1 MNDYIQLT
9 NISKTFGKQ
18 TVLQPLTMGFE
29 EGMIHG
35 IIGRN
40 GSGKTVLMKMIL
52 GILHPTTGTVIVGDK
67 RIGKDVDFPE
77 SAGAIIETIEFI
89 PYMSAYQNLAD
100 IAAMRGNLSKT
111 QIKEVL
117 EMVGLGNVGGKHVS
131 KFSMGMRQRLA
142 IAQAVMESP
151 KLLILDEPTAGLD
164 PKERVKFRNLISS
177 FAENK
182 IVILSTHI
190 VTDVEYI
197 ADEILVIKGGA
208 LLKKGAESTIIQE
221 ISGKVWE
228 CRVTRQEAERLE
240 NRFTV
245 CNSKT
250 ENGEA
255 VLRIVS
261 DSKPCDTA
269 VSVSPCL
276 EDLYLYYFHGEV

>member
-1 MNDYIQLT
+1 MTCMSDYIQLT

-18 TVLQPLTMGFE
+18 TVLQPLTIGFE

-52 GILHPTTGTVIVGDK
+52 GILQPTTGTVIVGDK

-117 EMVGLGNVGGKHVS
+117 EMVGLGNVGRKHVS

-151 KLLILDEPTAGLD
+151 KLLILDEPMNGMDEKGVEEMRRLILARKAAGTT
-164 PKERVKFRNLISS
+164 I
-177 FAENK
+177 
-182 IVILSTHI
+182 ILSSHNI
-190 VTDVEYI
+190 EDIRILCDQVYRIDAGVVMREVE
-197 ADEILVIKGGA
+197 
-208 LLKKGAESTIIQE
+208 
-221 ISGKVWE
+221 
-228 CRVTRQEAERLE
+228 
-240 NRFTV
+240 
-245 CNSKT
+245 
-250 ENGEA
+250 
-255 VLRIVS
+255 
-261 DSKPCDTA
+261 
-269 VSVSPCL
+269 
-276 EDLYLYYFHGEV
+276 

>member
-1 MNDYIQLT
+1 MSDYIQLT

-52 GILHPTTGTVIVGDK
+52 GILQPTTGTVIVGDK

-117 EMVGLGNVGGKHVS
+117 EMVGLGNVGRKHVS
-131 KFSMGMRQRLA
+131 KFSMRQRLA

-151 KLLILDEPTAGLD
+151 KLLILDEPMNGMDEKGVEEMRRLILARKAAGTT
-164 PKERVKFRNLISS
+164 I
-177 FAENK
+177 
-182 IVILSTHI
+182 ILSSHNI
-190 VTDVEYI
+190 EDI
-197 ADEILVIKGGA
+197 RILCDQVY
-208 LLKKGAESTIIQE
+208 
-221 ISGKVWE
+221 
-228 CRVTRQEAERLE
+228 
-240 NRFTV
+240 
-245 CNSKT
+245 
-250 ENGEA
+250 
-255 VLRIVS
+255 RIDAGVVMR
-261 DSKPCDTA
+261 K
-269 VSVSPCL
+269 
-276 EDLYLYYFHGEV
+276 

>member
-1 MNDYIQLT
+1 MSDYIQLT
-9 NISKTFGKQ
+9 NISKTFGTQ

-52 GILHPTTGTVIVGDK
+52 GILQPTTGTVIVGDK

-100 IAAMRGNLSKT
+100 IAAMHGNLSKT

-117 EMVGLGNVGGKHVS
+117 EMVGLGNVGRKHVS

-151 KLLILDEPTAGLD
+151 KILILDEPMNGMDEKGVEEMRRLILARKAAGTT
-164 PKERVKFRNLISS
+164 I
-177 FAENK
+177 
-182 IVILSTHI
+182 ILSSHNI
-190 VTDVEYI
+190 EDIRILCDQVYRIDAGVVMREVE
-197 ADEILVIKGGA
+197 
-208 LLKKGAESTIIQE
+208 
-221 ISGKVWE
+221 
-228 CRVTRQEAERLE
+228 
-240 NRFTV
+240 
-245 CNSKT
+245 
-250 ENGEA
+250 
-255 VLRIVS
+255 
-261 DSKPCDTA
+261 
-269 VSVSPCL
+269 
-276 EDLYLYYFHGEV
+276 

>member
-1 MNDYIQLT
+1 MSDYIQLT

-52 GILHPTTGTVIVGDK
+52 GILQPTTGTVIVGDK

-89 PYMSAYQNLAD
+89 PYMSAYQNRAD

-117 EMVGLGNVGGKHVS
+117 EMVGLGNVGRKHVS

-151 KLLILDEPTAGLD
+151 KLLILDEPMNGMDEKGVEEMRRLILARKAAGTT
-164 PKERVKFRNLISS
+164 I
-177 FAENK
+177 
-182 IVILSTHI
+182 ILSSHNI
-190 VTDVEYI
+190 EDIRILCDQVYRIDAGVVMREVE
-197 ADEILVIKGGA
+197 
-208 LLKKGAESTIIQE
+208 
-221 ISGKVWE
+221 
-228 CRVTRQEAERLE
+228 
-240 NRFTV
+240 
-245 CNSKT
+245 
-250 ENGEA
+250 
-255 VLRIVS
+255 
-261 DSKPCDTA
+261 
-269 VSVSPCL
+269 
-276 EDLYLYYFHGEV
+276 

>member
-1 MNDYIQLT
+1 MSDFIQLT

-52 GILHPTTGTVIVGDK
+52 GILQPTTGTVIVGDK

-117 EMVGLGNVGGKHVS
+117 EMVGLGNVGRKHVS

-151 KLLILDEPTAGLD
+151 KLLILDEPMNGMDEKGVEEMRRLILARKAAGTT
-164 PKERVKFRNLISS
+164 I
-177 FAENK
+177 
-182 IVILSTHI
+182 ILSSHNI
-190 VTDVEYI
+190 EDI
-197 ADEILVIKGGA
+197 RILCDQVY
-208 LLKKGAESTIIQE
+208 
-221 ISGKVWE
+221 
-228 CRVTRQEAERLE
+228 
-240 NRFTV
+240 
-245 CNSKT
+245 
-250 ENGEA
+250 
-255 VLRIVS
+255 RIDAGV
-261 DSKPCDTA
+261 
-269 VSVSPCL
+269 VRR
-276 EDLYLYYFHGEV
+276 

>member
-1 MNDYIQLT
+1 MSDYIQLT

-52 GILHPTTGTVIVGDK
+52 GILQPTTGTVIVGDK

-117 EMVGLGNVGGKHVS
+117 EMVGLGNVGRKHVS

-151 KLLILDEPTAGLD
+151 KLLVLDEPMNGMDEKGVEEMRRLILARKAAGTT
-164 PKERVKFRNLISS
+164 I
-177 FAENK
+177 
-182 IVILSTHI
+182 ILSSHNI
-190 VTDVEYI
+190 EDIRILCDQVYRIDAGVVMREVE
-197 ADEILVIKGGA
+197 
-208 LLKKGAESTIIQE
+208 
-221 ISGKVWE
+221 
-228 CRVTRQEAERLE
+228 
-240 NRFTV
+240 
-245 CNSKT
+245 
-250 ENGEA
+250 
-255 VLRIVS
+255 
-261 DSKPCDTA
+261 
-269 VSVSPCL
+269 
-276 EDLYLYYFHGEV
+276 

>member
-1 MNDYIQLT
+1 MSDYIQLT

-52 GILHPTTGTVIVGDK
+52 GILQPTTGTVIVGDK

-117 EMVGLGNVGGKHVS
+117 EMVGLGNVGRKHVS

-151 KLLILDEPTAGLD
+151 KLLILDEPMNGMDEKGVEEMRRLILARKAAGTT
-164 PKERVKFRNLISS
+164 I
-177 FAENK
+177 
-182 IVILSTHI
+182 ILSSHNI
-190 VTDVEYI
+190 EDI
-197 ADEILVIKGGA
+197 RILCDQVY
-208 LLKKGAESTIIQE
+208 
-221 ISGKVWE
+221 
-228 CRVTRQEAERLE
+228 
-240 NRFTV
+240 
-245 CNSKT
+245 
-250 ENGEA
+250 
-255 VLRIVS
+255 RIDAGV
-261 DSKPCDTA
+261 
-269 VSVSPCL
+269 VMR
-276 EDLYLYYFHGEV
+276 EFE

>member
-52 GILHPTTGTVIVGDK
+52 DILQPTTGTVIVGDK

-117 EMVGLGNVGGKHVS
+117 EMVGLGNVGRKHVS

-151 KLLILDEPTAGLD
+151 KLLILDEPMNGMDEKGVEEMRRLILARKAAGTT
-164 PKERVKFRNLISS
+164 I
-177 FAENK
+177 
-182 IVILSTHI
+182 ILSSHNI
-190 VTDVEYI
+190 EDIRILCDQVYRIDAGVVMREVE
-197 ADEILVIKGGA
+197 
-208 LLKKGAESTIIQE
+208 
-221 ISGKVWE
+221 
-228 CRVTRQEAERLE
+228 
-240 NRFTV
+240 
-245 CNSKT
+245 
-250 ENGEA
+250 
-255 VLRIVS
+255 
-261 DSKPCDTA
+261 
-269 VSVSPCL
+269 
-276 EDLYLYYFHGEV
+276 

>member
-1 MNDYIQLT
+1 MSDYIQLT
-9 NISKTFGKQ
+9 NISITFGKQ

-52 GILHPTTGTVIVGDK
+52 GILQPTTGTVIVGDK

-77 SAGAIIETIEFI
+77 SAGAIIETIECI

-117 EMVGLGNVGGKHVS
+117 EMVGLGNVGRKHVS

-151 KLLILDEPTAGLD
+151 KILILDEPMNGMDEKGVEEMRRLILARKAAGTT
-164 PKERVKFRNLISS
+164 I
-177 FAENK
+177 
-182 IVILSTHI
+182 ILSSHNI
-190 VTDVEYI
+190 EDIRILCDQVYRIDAGVVMREVE
-197 ADEILVIKGGA
+197 
-208 LLKKGAESTIIQE
+208 
-221 ISGKVWE
+221 
-228 CRVTRQEAERLE
+228 
-240 NRFTV
+240 
-245 CNSKT
+245 
-250 ENGEA
+250 
-255 VLRIVS
+255 
-261 DSKPCDTA
+261 
-269 VSVSPCL
+269 
-276 EDLYLYYFHGEV
+276 

>member
-1 MNDYIQLT
+1 MSDYIQLT

-29 EGMIHG
+29 KGMIHG

-52 GILHPTTGTVIVGDK
+52 GILQPTTGTVIVGDK

-117 EMVGLGNVGGKHVS
+117 EMVGLGNVGRKHVS

-151 KLLILDEPTAGLD
+151 KLLILDEPMNGMDEKGVEEMRRLILARKAAGTT
-164 PKERVKFRNLISS
+164 I
-177 FAENK
+177 
-182 IVILSTHI
+182 ILSSHNI
-190 VTDVEYI
+190 EDIRILCDQVYRIDAGVVMREVE
-197 ADEILVIKGGA
+197 
-208 LLKKGAESTIIQE
+208 
-221 ISGKVWE
+221 
-228 CRVTRQEAERLE
+228 
-240 NRFTV
+240 
-245 CNSKT
+245 
-250 ENGEA
+250 
-255 VLRIVS
+255 
-261 DSKPCDTA
+261 
-269 VSVSPCL
+269 
-276 EDLYLYYFHGEV
+276 

>member
-1 MNDYIQLT
+1 MSDYIQLT

-40 GSGKTVLMKMIL
+40 GSGKPVLMKMIL
-52 GILHPTTGTVIVGDK
+52 GILQPTTGTVIVGDK

-117 EMVGLGNVGGKHVS
+117 EMVGLGNVGRKHVS

-151 KLLILDEPTAGLD
+151 KLLILDEPMNGMDEKGVEEMRRLILARKAAGTT
-164 PKERVKFRNLISS
+164 I
-177 FAENK
+177 
-182 IVILSTHI
+182 ILSSHNI
-190 VTDVEYI
+190 EDIRILCDQVYRIDAGVVMREVE
-197 ADEILVIKGGA
+197 
-208 LLKKGAESTIIQE
+208 
-221 ISGKVWE
+221 
-228 CRVTRQEAERLE
+228 
-240 NRFTV
+240 
-245 CNSKT
+245 
-250 ENGEA
+250 
-255 VLRIVS
+255 
-261 DSKPCDTA
+261 
-269 VSVSPCL
+269 
-276 EDLYLYYFHGEV
+276 

>member
-52 GILHPTTGTVIVGDK
+52 GILQPTTGTVIVGDK

-117 EMVGLGNVGGKHVS
+117 EMVGLGNVGRKHVS

-142 IAQAVMESP
+142 IAQAVMESL
-151 KLLILDEPTAGLD
+151 KLLILDEPMNGMDEKGVEEMRRLILARKAAGTT
-164 PKERVKFRNLISS
+164 I
-177 FAENK
+177 
-182 IVILSTHI
+182 ILSSHNI
-190 VTDVEYI
+190 EDIRILCDQVYRIDAGVVMREVE
-197 ADEILVIKGGA
+197 
-208 LLKKGAESTIIQE
+208 
-221 ISGKVWE
+221 
-228 CRVTRQEAERLE
+228 
-240 NRFTV
+240 
-245 CNSKT
+245 
-250 ENGEA
+250 
-255 VLRIVS
+255 
-261 DSKPCDTA
+261 
-269 VSVSPCL
+269 
-276 EDLYLYYFHGEV
+276 

>member
-1 MNDYIQLT
+1 MSDYIQLT

-52 GILHPTTGTVIVGDK
+52 GILQPTTGTVIVGDK

-117 EMVGLGNVGGKHVS
+117 EMVGLGNVGRKHVS

-151 KLLILDEPTAGLD
+151 KLLILDEPMNGMDEKGVEEMRRLILARNAAGTT
-164 PKERVKFRNLISS
+164 I
-177 FAENK
+177 
-182 IVILSTHI
+182 ILSSHNI
-190 VTDVEYI
+190 EDIRILCDQVYRIDAGVVMREVE
-197 ADEILVIKGGA
+197 
-208 LLKKGAESTIIQE
+208 
-221 ISGKVWE
+221 
-228 CRVTRQEAERLE
+228 
-240 NRFTV
+240 
-245 CNSKT
+245 
-250 ENGEA
+250 
-255 VLRIVS
+255 
-261 DSKPCDTA
+261 
-269 VSVSPCL
+269 
-276 EDLYLYYFHGEV
+276 

>member
-52 GILHPTTGTVIVGDK
+52 GILQPTTGTVIVGDK

-117 EMVGLGNVGGKHVS
+117 EMVGLGNVGRKHVS

-151 KLLILDEPTAGLD
+151 KLLILDEPMNGMDEKGVEEMRRLILARKAAGTT
-164 PKERVKFRNLISS
+164 I
-177 FAENK
+177 
-182 IVILSTHI
+182 ILSSHNI
-190 VTDVEYI
+190 EDIRILGDQVYRIDAGVVRREVE
-197 ADEILVIKGGA
+197 
-208 LLKKGAESTIIQE
+208 
-221 ISGKVWE
+221 
-228 CRVTRQEAERLE
+228 
-240 NRFTV
+240 
-245 CNSKT
+245 
-250 ENGEA
+250 
-255 VLRIVS
+255 
-261 DSKPCDTA
+261 
-269 VSVSPCL
+269 
-276 EDLYLYYFHGEV
+276 

>member
-1 MNDYIQLT
+1 MSDYIQLT

-52 GILHPTTGTVIVGDK
+52 GILQPTTGTVIVGDK

-117 EMVGLGNVGGKHVS
+117 EMVGLGNVGRKHVS

-142 IAQAVMESP
+142 ITQAVMESP
-151 KLLILDEPTAGLD
+151 KLLILDEPMNGMDEKGVEEMRRLILARKAAGTT
-164 PKERVKFRNLISS
+164 I
-177 FAENK
+177 
-182 IVILSTHI
+182 ILSSHNI
-190 VTDVEYI
+190 EDIRILCDQVYRIDAGVVMREVE
-197 ADEILVIKGGA
+197 
-208 LLKKGAESTIIQE
+208 
-221 ISGKVWE
+221 
-228 CRVTRQEAERLE
+228 
-240 NRFTV
+240 
-245 CNSKT
+245 
-250 ENGEA
+250 
-255 VLRIVS
+255 
-261 DSKPCDTA
+261 
-269 VSVSPCL
+269 
-276 EDLYLYYFHGEV
+276 

>member
-52 GILHPTTGTVIVGDK
+52 GILQPTTGTVIVGDK

-117 EMVGLGNVGGKHVS
+117 EMVGLGNVGRKHVS

-151 KLLILDEPTAGLD
+151 KLLILDEPMNGMDEKGVEEMRRLILARKAAGTT
-164 PKERVKFRNLISS
+164 I
-177 FAENK
+177 
-182 IVILSTHI
+182 ILSSHNI
-190 VTDVEYI
+190 EDI
-197 ADEILVIKGGA
+197 RILCDQVY
-208 LLKKGAESTIIQE
+208 
-221 ISGKVWE
+221 
-228 CRVTRQEAERLE
+228 
-240 NRFTV
+240 
-245 CNSKT
+245 
-250 ENGEA
+250 
-255 VLRIVS
+255 RIDAGV
-261 DSKPCDTA
+261 
-269 VSVSPCL
+269 VRR
-276 EDLYLYYFHGEV
+276 

>member
-52 GILHPTTGTVIVGDK
+52 GILQPTTGTVIVGDK

-117 EMVGLGNVGGKHVS
+117 EMGGLGNVGGKHVS
-131 KFSMGMRQRLA
+131 KFSMGMGPRLA

-151 KLLILDEPTAGLD
+151 KLLILDEPMNGMDEKGVEEMRRLILARKAAGTT
-164 PKERVKFRNLISS
+164 I
-177 FAENK
+177 
-182 IVILSTHI
+182 ILSSHNI
-190 VTDVEYI
+190 EDIRILCDQVYRIDAGVVMREVE
-197 ADEILVIKGGA
+197 
-208 LLKKGAESTIIQE
+208 
-221 ISGKVWE
+221 
-228 CRVTRQEAERLE
+228 
-240 NRFTV
+240 
-245 CNSKT
+245 
-250 ENGEA
+250 
-255 VLRIVS
+255 
-261 DSKPCDTA
+261 
-269 VSVSPCL
+269 
-276 EDLYLYYFHGEV
+276 

>member
-1 MNDYIQLT
+1 MSDYIQLT

-52 GILHPTTGTVIVGDK
+52 GILQPTTGTVIVGDK

-117 EMVGLGNVGGKHVS
+117 EMVGLGNVGRKHVS

-151 KLLILDEPTAGLD
+151 KFLILDEPMNGMDEKGVEEMRRLILARKAAGTT
-164 PKERVKFRNLISS
+164 I
-177 FAENK
+177 
-182 IVILSTHI
+182 ILSSHNI
-190 VTDVEYI
+190 EDI
-197 ADEILVIKGGA
+197 RILCDQVY
-208 LLKKGAESTIIQE
+208 
-221 ISGKVWE
+221 
-228 CRVTRQEAERLE
+228 
-240 NRFTV
+240 
-245 CNSKT
+245 
-250 ENGEA
+250 
-255 VLRIVS
+255 RIDAGVVMR
-261 DSKPCDTA
+261 K
-269 VSVSPCL
+269 
-276 EDLYLYYFHGEV
+276 

>member
-1 MNDYIQLT
+1 MSDYIQLT

-52 GILHPTTGTVIVGDK
+52 GILQPTTGTVIVGDK

-117 EMVGLGNVGGKHVS
+117 EMVGLGNVGRKHVS

-151 KLLILDEPTAGLD
+151 KLLILDEPMNGMDEKGVEEMRRLILARKAAGTTII
-164 PKERVKFRNLISS
+164 ISS
-177 FAENK
+177 HNIED
-182 IVILSTHI
+182 IRILCDQVYRI
-190 VTDVEYI
+190 DAGVVMREVE
-197 ADEILVIKGGA
+197 
-208 LLKKGAESTIIQE
+208 
-221 ISGKVWE
+221 
-228 CRVTRQEAERLE
+228 
-240 NRFTV
+240 
-245 CNSKT
+245 
-250 ENGEA
+250 
-255 VLRIVS
+255 
-261 DSKPCDTA
+261 
-269 VSVSPCL
+269 
-276 EDLYLYYFHGEV
+276 

>member
-1 MNDYIQLT
+1 MSDYIQLT

-52 GILHPTTGTVIVGDK
+52 GILQPTTGTVIVGDK

-117 EMVGLGNVGGKHVS
+117 EMVGLGNVGRKHVS

-151 KLLILDEPTAGLD
+151 KILILDEPMNGMDEKGVEEMRQLILARKAAGTT
-164 PKERVKFRNLISS
+164 I
-177 FAENK
+177 
-182 IVILSTHI
+182 ILSSHNI
-190 VTDVEYI
+190 EDIRILCDQVYRIDAGVVMREVE
-197 ADEILVIKGGA
+197 
-208 LLKKGAESTIIQE
+208 
-221 ISGKVWE
+221 
-228 CRVTRQEAERLE
+228 
-240 NRFTV
+240 
-245 CNSKT
+245 
-250 ENGEA
+250 
-255 VLRIVS
+255 
-261 DSKPCDTA
+261 
-269 VSVSPCL
+269 
-276 EDLYLYYFHGEV
+276 

>member
-1 MNDYIQLT
+1 MSDYIQLT

-52 GILHPTTGTVIVGDK
+52 GILQPTTGTVIVGDK

-117 EMVGLGNVGGKHVS
+117 EMVGLGNVGRKHVS

-151 KLLILDEPTAGLD
+151 KLLILDEPMNGMDEKGVEEMRRLILARKAAGTT
-164 PKERVKFRNLISS
+164 I
-177 FAENK
+177 
-182 IVILSTHI
+182 ILSSHNI
-190 VTDVEYI
+190 EDICILCDQVYRIDAGVVMREVE
-197 ADEILVIKGGA
+197 
-208 LLKKGAESTIIQE
+208 
-221 ISGKVWE
+221 
-228 CRVTRQEAERLE
+228 
-240 NRFTV
+240 
-245 CNSKT
+245 
-250 ENGEA
+250 
-255 VLRIVS
+255 
-261 DSKPCDTA
+261 
-269 VSVSPCL
+269 
-276 EDLYLYYFHGEV
+276 

>member
-1 MNDYIQLT
+1 MSDYIQLT

-18 TVLQPLTMGFE
+18 TVLQPLTMGFD

-52 GILHPTTGTVIVGDK
+52 GILQPTTGTVIVGDK

-100 IAAMRGNLSKT
+100 IAAMHGNLSKT

-117 EMVGLGNVGGKHVS
+117 EMVGLGNVGRKHVS

-151 KLLILDEPTAGLD
+151 KILILDEPMNGMDEKGVEEMRRLILARKAAGTT
-164 PKERVKFRNLISS
+164 I
-177 FAENK
+177 
-182 IVILSTHI
+182 ILSSHNI
-190 VTDVEYI
+190 EDIRILCDQVYRIDAGVVMREVE
-197 ADEILVIKGGA
+197 
-208 LLKKGAESTIIQE
+208 
-221 ISGKVWE
+221 
-228 CRVTRQEAERLE
+228 
-240 NRFTV
+240 
-245 CNSKT
+245 
-250 ENGEA
+250 
-255 VLRIVS
+255 
-261 DSKPCDTA
+261 
-269 VSVSPCL
+269 
-276 EDLYLYYFHGEV
+276 

>member
-1 MNDYIQLT
+1 MSDYIQLT

-52 GILHPTTGTVIVGDK
+52 GILQPTTGTVIVGDK

-89 PYMSAYQNLAD
+89 PYMSAYQDLAD

-117 EMVGLGNVGGKHVS
+117 EMVGLGNVGRKHVS

-151 KLLILDEPTAGLD
+151 KLLILDEPMNGMDEKGVEEMRRLILARKAAGTT
-164 PKERVKFRNLISS
+164 I
-177 FAENK
+177 
-182 IVILSTHI
+182 ILSSHNI
-190 VTDVEYI
+190 EDIRILCDQVYRIDAGVVMREVE
-197 ADEILVIKGGA
+197 
-208 LLKKGAESTIIQE
+208 
-221 ISGKVWE
+221 
-228 CRVTRQEAERLE
+228 
-240 NRFTV
+240 
-245 CNSKT
+245 
-250 ENGEA
+250 
-255 VLRIVS
+255 
-261 DSKPCDTA
+261 
-269 VSVSPCL
+269 
-276 EDLYLYYFHGEV
+276 

>member
-52 GILHPTTGTVIVGDK
+52 GILQPTTGTVIVGDK

-117 EMVGLGNVGGKHVS
+117 EMVGLGNVGRKHVS
-131 KFSMGMRQRLA
+131 KFSMGMRQRMA

-151 KLLILDEPTAGLD
+151 KILILDEPMNGMDEKGVEEMRRLILARKAAGTT
-164 PKERVKFRNLISS
+164 I
-177 FAENK
+177 
-182 IVILSTHI
+182 ILSSHNI
-190 VTDVEYI
+190 EDIRILCDQVYRIDAGVVMREVE
-197 ADEILVIKGGA
+197 
-208 LLKKGAESTIIQE
+208 
-221 ISGKVWE
+221 
-228 CRVTRQEAERLE
+228 
-240 NRFTV
+240 
-245 CNSKT
+245 
-250 ENGEA
+250 
-255 VLRIVS
+255 
-261 DSKPCDTA
+261 
-269 VSVSPCL
+269 
-276 EDLYLYYFHGEV
+276 

>member
-117 EMVGLGNVGGKHVS
+117 EMVGLGNVGRKHVS

-151 KLLILDEPTAGLD
+151 KLLILDEPMNGMDEKGVEEMRRLILARKAAGTT
-164 PKERVKFRNLISS
+164 I
-177 FAENK
+177 
-182 IVILSTHI
+182 ILSSHNI
-190 VTDVEYI
+190 EDI
-197 ADEILVIKGGA
+197 RILCDQVY
-208 LLKKGAESTIIQE
+208 
-221 ISGKVWE
+221 
-228 CRVTRQEAERLE
+228 
-240 NRFTV
+240 
-245 CNSKT
+245 
-250 ENGEA
+250 
-255 VLRIVS
+255 RIDAGVVMR
-261 DSKPCDTA
+261 K
-269 VSVSPCL
+269 
-276 EDLYLYYFHGEV
+276 

>member
-1 MNDYIQLT
+1 M
-9 NISKTFGKQ
+9 
-18 TVLQPLTMGFE
+18 LQPLTMGFE

-52 GILHPTTGTVIVGDK
+52 GILQPTTGTVIVGDK

-117 EMVGLGNVGGKHVS
+117 EMVGLGNVGRKHVS

-151 KLLILDEPTAGLD
+151 KLLILDEPMNGMDEKGVEEMRRLILARKAAGTT
-164 PKERVKFRNLISS
+164 I
-177 FAENK
+177 
-182 IVILSTHI
+182 ILSSHNI
-190 VTDVEYI
+190 EDIRILCDQVYRIDAGVVMREVE
-197 ADEILVIKGGA
+197 
-208 LLKKGAESTIIQE
+208 
-221 ISGKVWE
+221 
-228 CRVTRQEAERLE
+228 
-240 NRFTV
+240 
-245 CNSKT
+245 
-250 ENGEA
+250 
-255 VLRIVS
+255 
-261 DSKPCDTA
+261 
-269 VSVSPCL
+269 
-276 EDLYLYYFHGEV
+276 

>member
-1 MNDYIQLT
+1 MSDYIQLT

-29 EGMIHG
+29 KGMIHG

-52 GILHPTTGTVIVGDK
+52 GILQPTTGTVIVGDK

-117 EMVGLGNVGGKHVS
+117 EMVGLGNVGRKHVS

-151 KLLILDEPTAGLD
+151 KLLILDEPMNGMDEKGVEEMRRLILARKAAGTT
-164 PKERVKFRNLISS
+164 I
-177 FAENK
+177 
-182 IVILSTHI
+182 ILSSHNI
-190 VTDVEYI
+190 EDIRILCDQVYRIDAGVVMR
-197 ADEILVIKGGA
+197 EI
-208 LLKKGAESTIIQE
+208 E
-221 ISGKVWE
+221 
-228 CRVTRQEAERLE
+228 
-240 NRFTV
+240 
-245 CNSKT
+245 
-250 ENGEA
+250 
-255 VLRIVS
+255 
-261 DSKPCDTA
+261 
-269 VSVSPCL
+269 
-276 EDLYLYYFHGEV
+276 

>member
-1 MNDYIQLT
+1 MSDYIQLT

-52 GILHPTTGTVIVGDK
+52 GILQPTTGTVIVGDK

-117 EMVGLGNVGGKHVS
+117 EMVGLGNVGGEHVS

-151 KLLILDEPTAGLD
+151 KLLILDEPMNGMDEKGVEEMRRLILARKAAGTT
-164 PKERVKFRNLISS
+164 I
-177 FAENK
+177 
-182 IVILSTHI
+182 ILSSHNI
-190 VTDVEYI
+190 EDIRILCDQVYRIDAGVVMREVE
-197 ADEILVIKGGA
+197 
-208 LLKKGAESTIIQE
+208 
-221 ISGKVWE
+221 
-228 CRVTRQEAERLE
+228 
-240 NRFTV
+240 
-245 CNSKT
+245 
-250 ENGEA
+250 
-255 VLRIVS
+255 
-261 DSKPCDTA
+261 
-269 VSVSPCL
+269 
-276 EDLYLYYFHGEV
+276 

>member
-1 MNDYIQLT
+1 MTCMSDYIQLT

-29 EGMIHG
+29 EGMIHC

-52 GILHPTTGTVIVGDK
+52 GILQPTTGTVIVGDK

-117 EMVGLGNVGGKHVS
+117 EMVGLGNVGRKHVS

-151 KLLILDEPTAGLD
+151 KLLILDEPMNGMDEKGVEEMRRLILARKAAGTT
-164 PKERVKFRNLISS
+164 I
-177 FAENK
+177 
-182 IVILSTHI
+182 ILSSHNI
-190 VTDVEYI
+190 EDIRILCDQVYRIDAGVVMREVE
-197 ADEILVIKGGA
+197 
-208 LLKKGAESTIIQE
+208 
-221 ISGKVWE
+221 
-228 CRVTRQEAERLE
+228 
-240 NRFTV
+240 
-245 CNSKT
+245 
-250 ENGEA
+250 
-255 VLRIVS
+255 
-261 DSKPCDTA
+261 
-269 VSVSPCL
+269 
-276 EDLYLYYFHGEV
+276 

>member
-1 MNDYIQLT
+1 MSDYIQLT

-40 GSGKTVLMKMIL
+40 GSGKAVLMKMIL
-52 GILHPTTGTVIVGDK
+52 GILQPTTGTVIVGDK

-117 EMVGLGNVGGKHVS
+117 EMVGLGNVGRKHVS

-151 KLLILDEPTAGLD
+151 KLLILDEPMNGMDEKGVEEMRRLILARKAAGTT
-164 PKERVKFRNLISS
+164 I
-177 FAENK
+177 
-182 IVILSTHI
+182 ILSSHNI
-190 VTDVEYI
+190 EDIRILCDQVYRIDAGVVMREVE
-197 ADEILVIKGGA
+197 
-208 LLKKGAESTIIQE
+208 
-221 ISGKVWE
+221 
-228 CRVTRQEAERLE
+228 
-240 NRFTV
+240 
-245 CNSKT
+245 
-250 ENGEA
+250 
-255 VLRIVS
+255 
-261 DSKPCDTA
+261 
-269 VSVSPCL
+269 
-276 EDLYLYYFHGEV
+276 

>member
-1 MNDYIQLT
+1 MSDYIQLT

-52 GILHPTTGTVIVGDK
+52 GILQPTTGTAIVGDK

-117 EMVGLGNVGGKHVS
+117 EMVGLGNVGRKHVS

-142 IAQAVMESP
+142 IAQPMNGMDEKGVEEMRR
-151 KLLILDEPTAGLD
+151 LILARKAAGTT
-164 PKERVKFRNLISS
+164 I
-177 FAENK
+177 
-182 IVILSTHI
+182 ILSSHNI
-190 VTDVEYI
+190 EDIRILCDQVYRIDAGVVMREVE
-197 ADEILVIKGGA
+197 
-208 LLKKGAESTIIQE
+208 
-221 ISGKVWE
+221 
-228 CRVTRQEAERLE
+228 
-240 NRFTV
+240 
-245 CNSKT
+245 
-250 ENGEA
+250 
-255 VLRIVS
+255 
-261 DSKPCDTA
+261 
-269 VSVSPCL
+269 
-276 EDLYLYYFHGEV
+276 

>member
-1 MNDYIQLT
+1 MSDYIQLT

-52 GILHPTTGTVIVGDK
+52 GILQPTTGTVIVGDK

-117 EMVGLGNVGGKHVS
+117 EMVGLGNVGRKHVS

-151 KLLILDEPTAGLD
+151 KLLILDEPMNGMDEKGVEEMRRLILARIAAGTT
-164 PKERVKFRNLISS
+164 I
-177 FAENK
+177 
-182 IVILSTHI
+182 ILSSHNI
-190 VTDVEYI
+190 EDIRILCDQVYRIDAGVVMREVE
-197 ADEILVIKGGA
+197 
-208 LLKKGAESTIIQE
+208 
-221 ISGKVWE
+221 
-228 CRVTRQEAERLE
+228 
-240 NRFTV
+240 
-245 CNSKT
+245 
-250 ENGEA
+250 
-255 VLRIVS
+255 
-261 DSKPCDTA
+261 
-269 VSVSPCL
+269 
-276 EDLYLYYFHGEV
+276 

>member
-1 MNDYIQLT
+1 MSDYIQLT

-52 GILHPTTGTVIVGDK
+52 GILQPTTGTVIVGDK

-100 IAAMRGNLSKT
+100 IAAMRGNLTKT

-117 EMVGLGNVGGKHVS
+117 EMVGLGNVGRKHVS

-151 KLLILDEPTAGLD
+151 KLLILDEPMNGMDEKGVEEMRRLILARKAAGTT
-164 PKERVKFRNLISS
+164 I
-177 FAENK
+177 
-182 IVILSTHI
+182 ILSSHNI
-190 VTDVEYI
+190 EDIRILCDQVYRIDAGVVMREVE
-197 ADEILVIKGGA
+197 
-208 LLKKGAESTIIQE
+208 
-221 ISGKVWE
+221 
-228 CRVTRQEAERLE
+228 
-240 NRFTV
+240 
-245 CNSKT
+245 
-250 ENGEA
+250 
-255 VLRIVS
+255 
-261 DSKPCDTA
+261 
-269 VSVSPCL
+269 
-276 EDLYLYYFHGEV
+276 

>member
-1 MNDYIQLT
+1 MSDYIQLT

-29 EGMIHG
+29 KGMIHG

-52 GILHPTTGTVIVGDK
+52 GILQPTTGTVIVGDK

-117 EMVGLGNVGGKHVS
+117 EMVGLGNVGRKHVS
-131 KFSMGMRQRLA
+131 KFSMGRRQRLA

-151 KLLILDEPTAGLD
+151 KLLILDEPMNGMDEKGVEEMRRLILARKAAGTT
-164 PKERVKFRNLISS
+164 I
-177 FAENK
+177 
-182 IVILSTHI
+182 ILSSHNI
-190 VTDVEYI
+190 EDIRILCDQVYRIDAGVVMREVE
-197 ADEILVIKGGA
+197 
-208 LLKKGAESTIIQE
+208 
-221 ISGKVWE
+221 
-228 CRVTRQEAERLE
+228 
-240 NRFTV
+240 
-245 CNSKT
+245 
-250 ENGEA
+250 
-255 VLRIVS
+255 
-261 DSKPCDTA
+261 
-269 VSVSPCL
+269 
-276 EDLYLYYFHGEV
+276 